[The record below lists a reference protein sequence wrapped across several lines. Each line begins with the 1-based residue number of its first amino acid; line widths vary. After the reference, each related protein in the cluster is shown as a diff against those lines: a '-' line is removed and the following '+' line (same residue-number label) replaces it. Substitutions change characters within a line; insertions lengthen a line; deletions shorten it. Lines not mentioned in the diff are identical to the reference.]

1 MTSLWWIRRDL
12 RLADNPALDA
22 ALKQGAVIP
31 VFILDPHLLERTPAR
46 RQAFLFGGL
55 AELDAELK
63 KRGSGLVI
71 RRGKPE
77 IELFN
82 LILETGA
89 QAIYAEEDYTPYA
102 RARDE
107 RVAQSVPLTLVQ
119 GQTVHHPA
127 SVLKPDGRPY
137 TVFTP
142 FSKAWKAL
150 LPARLTPLPAPE
162 HFPPVTLPASIS
174 ESVFALPS
182 AAQSTSSL
190 SSAVHFPPGETEAQ
204 RRLLQFTQSPN
215 PKITQYH
222 ETRNRLDLDGT
233 SALSP
238 YLRFGMISLRQAAAQ
253 ALSVEQGNRATG
265 QPENGATTWLNELIW
280 REFYISILYHFPYV
294 SKTAFNPA
302 LANIPWRN
310 DEADFEAWKTGRT
323 GIPVVDA
330 AMRQLRATGWMHNR
344 ARMIVASFLVKDL
357 LINWQWGERWFMDNL
372 LDGDPA
378 ANNGGWQWTAG
389 TGTDAAPYFRVF
401 NPVLQSQKFD
411 PNGDYIRKWV
421 PELAHLP
428 ADVIHAPWEKRIC
441 VPGYPSRPI
450 VDREKARQRTLE
462 AYSLSKNRIT
472 GQQVNRKT
480 GKQETS
486 CAENL

>member
-1 MTSLWWIRRDL
+1 MLSIWWIRRDL
-12 RLADNPALDA
+12 RLSDNPALQE
-22 ALKQGAVIP
+22 ALKIGPVIP

-46 RQAFLFGGL
+46 RQQFLLNGL
-55 AELDAELK
+55 AELDTELQR
-63 KRGSGLVI
+63 RGSGLVI

-77 IELFN
+77 IELLN
-82 LILETGA
+82 LIIETGA

-102 RARDE
+102 RVRDE
-107 RVAQSVPLTLVQ
+107 RLSQSLPLILIQ

-127 SVLKPDGRPY
+127 SVLKPDGSPY

-150 LPARLTPLPAPE
+150 LPASLAPLPAPE
-162 HFPPVTLPASIS
+162 HFPPVTLPASAGLSDYPFERSAS
-174 ESVFALPS
+174 ESA
-182 AAQSTSSL
+182 SSIHSVP
-190 SSAVHFPPGETEAQ
+190 SSASLFRSVVHFPPGEKEAL
-204 RRLLQFTQSPN
+204 RRLYQFTQSSIAN
-215 PKITQYH
+215 YH
-222 ETRNRLDLDGT
+222 ETRNRLDLEGT

-238 YLRFGMISLRQAAAQ
+238 YIRFGMISMRQAAAAAIQ
-253 ALSVEQGNRATG
+253 QLPSPAGRGDGSE
-265 QPENGATTWLNELIW
+265 GATTWLNELIW
-280 REFYISILYHFPYV
+280 REFYIAILYHFPHV

-310 DEADFEAWKTGRT
+310 DKAEFEAWKEGRT
-323 GIPVVDA
+323 GVPVVDA
-330 AMRQLRATGWMHNR
+330 AMRQLRVTGWMHNR

-389 TGTDAAPYFRVF
+389 TGTDAAPYFRIF

-411 PNGDYIRKWV
+411 PNGNYIRKWV

-428 ADVIHAPWEKRIC
+428 SDVIHAPWEKRIR
-441 VPGYPSRPI
+441 VPGYPSQPI
-450 VDREKARQRTLE
+450 VDREKARERTLN
-462 AYSLSKNRIT
+462 AYSLSKQSFNPSINT
-472 GQQVNRKT
+472 T
-480 GKQETS
+480 P
-486 CAENL
+486 